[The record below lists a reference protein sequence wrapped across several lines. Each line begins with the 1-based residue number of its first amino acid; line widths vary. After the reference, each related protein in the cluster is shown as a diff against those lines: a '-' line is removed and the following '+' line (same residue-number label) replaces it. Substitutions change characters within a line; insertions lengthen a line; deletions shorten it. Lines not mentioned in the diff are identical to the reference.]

1 MDLNAEFIANKI
13 INAKFA
19 SDIFVD
25 DINAV
30 NKDYKRFIKII
41 HPDLNNGQ
49 EKFVKA
55 TQKLTELHEKAIN
68 LINNGKWDEKNACY
82 FDLING
88 KRIKINYLKEIFFEL
103 GKSYIGK
110 KSVFYFIEN
119 KNSKFFRKYR
129 PENILNSGKWDKR
142 LKNIQPLIENMFPKT
157 TKVYSCKNGYLI
169 IQQRKDGEIPLS
181 LIKEYYNNKIPSEHV
196 AWIISRLLNAECYM
210 MATGYLY
217 NGFDV
222 NNIYIIPETHEVIL
236 HGGFWYTTNV
246 GEKLFGVS
254 SFVYNNMT
262 ENSKKKGISNCE
274 DEFNCIKSIG
284 RNLVGLKS
292 KVSRVN
298 CPKALTNYLFSS
310 IKDYNQY
317 SIMKEW
323 ENVLTNSFGEKKFVK
338 MNINKNL
345 LED

>member
-1 MDLNAEFIANKI
+1 MDYNACFLADKI
-13 INAKFA
+13 NSAKYA
-19 SDIFVD
+19 SDIFKE
-25 DINAV
+25 DIDSI
-30 NKDYKRFIKII
+30 NKDYKKFIKII
-41 HPDLNNGQ
+41 HPDLNGGDR
-49 EKFVKA
+49 KFVEA
-55 TQKLTELHEKAIN
+55 TQKLVELHEKAIN
-68 LINNGKWDEKNACY
+68 LINSGRWDEKNVCY
-82 FDLING
+82 FNLING
-88 KRIKINYLKEIFFEL
+88 KKIKINYIKETFFEL

-110 KSVFYFIEN
+110 KSVFYFIDN
-119 KNSKFFRKYR
+119 KNYKFFRKYK
-129 PENILNSGKWDKR
+129 PENILNSGKWDNR
-142 LKNIQPLIENMFPKT
+142 LKNIQSKIENMFPKT
-157 TKVYSCKNGYLI
+157 VRCYSCKNGYLI
-169 IQQRKDGEIPLS
+169 IQQRKSGEIPLP

-196 AWIISRLLNAECYM
+196 AWIISRLLNVECYM

-217 NGFDV
+217 NGFDI

-236 HGGFWYTTNV
+236 HGGFWYTTNI

-262 ENSKKKGISNCE
+262 ENSKKEGISNCE

-284 RNLVGLKS
+284 RNLIGLKS

-298 CPKALTNYLFSS
+298 CPKALVNYLFSS

-323 ENVLTNSFGEKKFVK
+323 EDVLTNSFGKRKFVK
-338 MNINKNL
+338 MNIDKNL